1 MISHSKPFSW
11 IYDYLGQVFPNELI
25 DIIVYKYGGIPK
37 NGFIKAYELQYNLV
51 NIINF
56 KEHVQDLMKELYN
69 EGLECA
75 KLEPNLKTYSEELR
89 YCLNKFN
96 FHSTKSYIIEYPSKM
111 KGVIFNNNRIMKQ
124 MVENNWRWRHGSR
137 RRRHPFAE
145 NNIYNLD
152 LMPYSSQEAN
162 DEYVERYLYKNANPN
177 NNKIKEY
184 CFGMVEAGGRRVA
197 GSARVKATTF
207 DLKLY
212 LKDNEIPF
220 KSNMKKKDLLKL
232 CRSF

>member
-37 NGFIKAYELQYNLV
+37 NGFMKAYELQYKLV
-51 NIINF
+51 NIINY
-56 KEHVQDLMKELYN
+56 KEHVQDFMKDLY
-69 EGLECA
+69 EDKEIKYL
-75 KLEPNLKTYSEELR
+75 
-89 YCLNKFN
+89 LNKYD
-96 FHSTKSYIIEYPSKM
+96 FHSTHSYMIEYPSKM
-111 KGVIFNNNRIMKQ
+111 KGMMFNNNKVIRRMID
-124 MVENNWRWRHGSR
+124 NNWRWRHGSR
-137 RRRHPFAE
+137 RRRLGAV

-152 LMPYSSQEAN
+152 LMPYSCE
-162 DEYVERYLYKNANPN
+162 DYLERYLHKNATPN
-177 NNKIKEY
+177 DNKIKEY
-184 CFGMVEAGGRRVA
+184 CFGAVE

-212 LKDNEIPF
+212 LKDYNIPF
-220 KSNMKKKDLLKL
+220 KSNMKKADLLKL